1 MQNKIKWPIV
11 NLQSKYFVL
20 KELGSGSYGTVSLA
34 VAKADENVASKA
46 TKFAVKLIQQDVDAE
61 YADREVRMLLA
72 IKEEPCN
79 ENVICFVENFI
90 TDATREYVIVTRYVS
105 GTLMYKTPIPSA
117 AAYKSIIKSC
127 LEALHFIH
135 SRNVVHRDIKN
146 DNIMIINANS
156 LAPMVVFLDFGIG
169 CNGVDDCIRQPH
181 SVDEHKSP
189 EQIVEVFEK
198 KRLSFAQYK
207 ASDVWFLALALYI
220 LGTNKKLFTDKK
232 ERLFLEAKRKE
243 REIVQTD
250 AERQQLE
257 KTILQAKKDLYNS
270 LRKQHNETLGGKSML
285 ESKMYKN
292 ILPTINS
299 ARVCKL
305 VLLEMLQL
313 DWRRRLLPQTGLMM
327 IEKYEIDS
335 LKKGF
340 VGDEQEFGFITN
352 PPDLIQEDL

>member
-1 MQNKIKWPIV
+1 MQNKIKWPIA
-11 NLQSKYFVL
+11 NLESKYFTS
-20 KELGSGSYGTVSLA
+20 KNLGEGSYGTVSLA
-34 VAKADENVASKA
+34 VAKADEKVASTA
-46 TKFAVKLIQQDVDAE
+46 PKFAVKLMKQEIDKE
-61 YADREVRMLLA
+61 FADREVRMLMA

-79 ENVICFVENFI
+79 ENVVCFVENFI

-105 GTLMYKTPIPSA
+105 GTLMYKTPIPRA
-117 AAYKSIIKSC
+117 AAYRSIMRSC
-127 LEALHFIH
+127 LETLHFIH
-135 SRNVVHRDIKN
+135 SKNVVHRDIKN

-156 LAPMVVFLDFGIG
+156 LAPMVVFLDFGLS

-198 KRLSFAQYK
+198 KKLSLAQYK
-207 ASDVWFLALALYI
+207 ASDVWFLALALYN
-220 LGTNKKLFTDKK
+220 LGTNQRLFTDKK
-232 ERLFLEAKRKE
+232 ERLFLEQKRNE
-243 REIVQTD
+243 REYVTND
-250 AERQQLE
+250 AQRRELE
-257 KTILQAKKDLYNS
+257 KTIRKAKIDLYTS
-270 LRKQHNETLGGKSML
+270 LRNQHNDKLGGKSML
-285 ESKMYKN
+285 ESMMYKS
-292 ILPTINS
+292 ILPTINA

-352 PPDLIQEDL
+352 PPDLIEEDL